1 MAGVHVHRCACEVCQ
16 GPGARAIKQAHRRL
30 NLVLAY
36 ADERQRRWI
45 AALESLRLGYG
56 GIRAV
61 ARMTGLDEKTIRRGC
76 RELVAGASRATPARV
91 RHRGGGRPRVEKKT
105 RAC

>member
-1 MAGVHVHRCACEVCQ
+1 MASVRVHRCACDVCR
-16 GPGARAIKQAHRRL
+16 GPGARSIKQAHRRL

-36 ADERQRRWI
+36 LDERQRRWV
-45 AALESLRLGYG
+45 AALESLHVGYG

-61 ARMTGLDEKTIRRGC
+61 AQMTGLDEKTIRRGR
-76 RELVAGASRATPARV
+76 RELAAGASRASPGRV
-91 RHRGGGRPRVEKKT
+91 RRRGAGRPRIEKKT

>member
-1 MAGVHVHRCACEVCQ
+1 MATVEVHRCACDVCR
-16 GPGARAIKQAHRRL
+16 GPGARAVKQAHRRL

-36 ADERQRRWI
+36 ADERQRRWV

-61 ARMTGLDEKTIRRGC
+61 ARMTGLDEKTIRRGR
-76 RELVAGASRATPARV
+76 RELAGDASRAMPARV
-91 RHRGGGRPRVEKKT
+91 RHRGAGRPLVEKKT

>member
-1 MAGVHVHRCACEVCQ
+1 MAGVHVHRCACEVCR
-16 GPGARAIKQAHRRL
+16 GPGARAFKQAHRRL

-36 ADERQRRWI
+36 ADERQRRWV

-61 ARMTGLDEKTIRRGC
+61 AQITGLDEKTIRRGR
-76 RELVAGASRATPARV
+76 RELAAGASDAAPARV
-91 RHRGGGRPRVEKKT
+91 RRRGAGRPHVEKKI